1 MNFLHNSYI
10 MKKNMA
16 NKRKSCIKKKSSKK
30 NQNVKFDLSK
40 NLVYEPPHKKIDVPF
55 YTALFFITNM
65 VTAFYREYY
74 TYAALFLVLT
84 ITSLFAHSSDNVYA
98 NIIDK
103 FAVFLI
109 VTYGGY
115 ILYNKLSRD
124 KICIIIG
131 AIISFLLVI
140 ILYVYGNFKKC
151 FCFHPDECKAKRCHG
166 LLHFISSLG
175 HHLII
180 FA

>member
-1 MNFLHNSYI
+1 
-10 MKKNMA
+10 MKKNTA
-16 NKRKSCIKKKSSKK
+16 NKKKSCIKKNKSSKK
-30 NQNVKFDLSK
+30 NQNVTFDLSK
-40 NLVYEPPHKKIDVPF
+40 NIAYVSPYKKIDVPF

-65 VTAFYREYY
+65 VAAFYKEYY
-74 TYAALFLVLT
+74 TYATLFLFLT
-84 ITSLFAHSSDNVYA
+84 ITSLFAHSSDNIYA

-115 ILYNKLSRD
+115 VLYNKLCHD

-131 AIISFLLVI
+131 AVITFLLVI
-140 ILYVYGNFKKC
+140 ILYIYGNFKKC
-151 FCFHPDECKAKRCHG
+151 FCFHPDPCNANRCHG
-166 LLHFISSLG
+166 LLHFFSSLG